1 MEAIIWLDYSKSRQ
15 TSPELSPAEAKSLLD
30 SEFKTR
36 MDRIGEAEFTAD
48 IVQQR
53 SPRRYK
59 KVRSI
64 RENSGDTEET
74 DQSSGDQSPDIK
86 TEIETPPTTAS
97 SDIAGVSDE
106 VVTELTTDQVNAE
119 EKELAV
125 WSTGLSR
132 PWAERSQP

>member
-1 MEAIIWLDYSKSRQ
+1 MLY
-15 TSPELSPAEAKSLLD
+15 
-30 SEFKTR
+30 
-36 MDRIGEAEFTAD
+36 
-48 IVQQR
+48 
-53 SPRRYK
+53 RYK

-64 RENSGDTEET
+64 RENIGDTEET